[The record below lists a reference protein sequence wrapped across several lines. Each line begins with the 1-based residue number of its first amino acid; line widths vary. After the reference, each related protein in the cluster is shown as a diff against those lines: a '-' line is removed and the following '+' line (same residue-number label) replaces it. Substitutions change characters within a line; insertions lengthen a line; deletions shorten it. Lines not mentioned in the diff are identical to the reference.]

1 MTATTDL
8 RVEMD
13 DALRQRPDLLHAA
26 EAATEFLG
34 DFVNR
39 HPVAFGDDRVM
50 TWRYQPAHPDGER
63 VVVTYS
69 ERDELGDRFARLAL
83 APNQM
88 LDSGGRNYRVSKV
101 LHDIIAQRWKQMD
114 AASEARRYTSAEEE

>member
-26 EAATEFLG
+26 ESATDFLDDFVRGHAAT
-34 DFVNR
+34 
-39 HPVAFGDDRVM
+39 FGDDRAM

-69 ERDELGDRFARLAL
+69 ERDDLGSRFAR
-83 APNQM
+83 
-88 LDSGGRNYRVSKV
+88 
-101 LHDIIAQRWKQMD
+101 
-114 AASEARRYTSAEEE
+114 ARPHAEPTPRFVHSR